1 LNVRGTRLLKRL
13 AILAATFTLIVA
25 HYVVMVRPAYL
36 NWGATP
42 EEQVKPLPGDEI
54 VEWAA
59 SQATRAI
66 TIAAPADQ
74 VWPWLA
80 QLGQDRGGFYSFD
93 VLENLVGC
101 EMPTV
106 DVLRPDKQ
114 SWKVGDR
121 LWMYPS
127 HKAGGV
133 GFATLQAFEPGRVL
147 GFGTRMVGTSLD
159 EAEDGSWTYVLEPA
173 GATHTRLLV
182 RGRGSPRH
190 TLLGVGFDWLIFEP
204 IHFAMERRMLIGLA
218 EVAETGARSRRVNHL
233 HVLLWTL
240 TFGLL
245 AAAKVAVIWREHWVR
260 PLVAFVAAAAVFE
273 VLTLRQPPLFIG
285 ALMAMVPA
293 LILWQPGRRRTG
305 PK

>member
-1 LNVRGTRLLKRL
+1 MRGKRFLTRLL
-13 AILAATFTLIVA
+13 ILAVTFTLIVS
-25 HYVVMVRPAYL
+25 HYVEVVRPAYL

-42 EEQVKPLPGDEI
+42 EEQSKPLPGDEI
-54 VEWAA
+54 VDRAM

-66 TIAAPADQ
+66 TIAVPPDQ
-74 VWPWLA
+74 VWPWIA

-106 DVLRPDKQ
+106 DVLRSDRQ
-114 SWKVGDR
+114 SWKLGDK

-127 HKAGGV
+127 DKAGGA
-133 GFATLQAFEPGRVL
+133 GFATLRAFEPGRVL
-147 GFGTRMVGTSLD
+147 GFGTRMVGSSL
-159 EAEDGSWTYVLEPA
+159 AEPENGSWTYVLEPA

-190 TLLGVGFDWLIFEP
+190 TMLGVAFDWIIFEP

-218 EVAETGARSRRVNHL
+218 EVAETGVRSRRLNHL
-233 HVLLWTL
+233 HVLLWTV

-245 AAAKVAVIWREHWVR
+245 VAAKAAVIRREKWIR
-260 PLVAFVAAAAVFE
+260 PLVAFVAAAAVFQ
-273 VLTLRQPPLFIG
+273 VLTLLQPPLLIG
-285 ALMAMVPA
+285 ALMVVATGF
-293 LILWQPGRRRTG
+293 ILWPWRRTG
-305 PK
+305 AK